1 MAGGQKMVRIR
12 RFHIA
17 SGYREALDH
26 RLSALVEEE
35 EEEEES
41 RKSDCQFGRSDD
53 GVASA
58 AFCLDACNSCCGSS
72 GEGGWEF
79 AQSVVEEEDFGF
91 GEAAAAAAKDGG
103 DVGCGCGDAE
113 LLEHAI
119 LWRDRNWVAAA
130 RSFQGHLR
138 HRKR

>member
-1 MAGGQKMVRIR
+1 MYMACGQKMVRIR
-12 RFHIA
+12 RFQIA

-26 RLSALVEEE
+26 RLSAALVEEG
-35 EEEEES
+35 EEES
-41 RKSDCQFGRSDD
+41 RKSDCQFGRSD

-91 GEAAAAAAKDGG
+91 GEAAAAKDGG

-113 LLEHAI
+113 LLGHAI
-119 LWRDRNWVAAA
+119 LWRDRNWVASA

>member
-1 MAGGQKMVRIR
+1 MVSIR
-12 RFHIA
+12 RFHIP

-26 RLSALVEEE
+26 RLSALVEDEE

-91 GEAAAAAAKDGG
+91 GEAAAAAKDGG

>member
-1 MAGGQKMVRIR
+1 MYMACGQKMVRIR
-12 RFHIA
+12 RFQIA

-35 EEEEES
+35 EEEES
-41 RKSDCQFGRSDD
+41 RKSDCQFGRSD

-72 GEGGWEF
+72 AEGGWEF

-91 GEAAAAAAKDGG
+91 GEAAAAKDGG

-113 LLEHAI
+113 LLGHAI
-119 LWRDRNWVAAA
+119 LWRDRNWVASA